1 MEPLSVDNTLWTNTV
16 VASGNAVG
24 FVIYTGRDTRAVMN
38 TNHPKTKIG
47 LLDSEVNRL
56 SKVITLQDADDTTK
70 LTFLLCVTLSK
81 NWSLDVL
88 DPVRFYSDTF
98 SRHDCAQWI

>member
-1 MEPLSVDNTLWTNTV
+1 MESLSVDNTLWTNTV
-16 VASGNAVG
+16 VASGNAIG

-56 SKVITLQDADDTTK
+56 SKV
-70 LTFLLCVTLSK
+70 LSK
-81 NWSLDVL
+81 AGDMDVHC
-88 DPVRFYSDTF
+88 F
-98 SRHDCAQWI
+98 

>member
-1 MEPLSVDNTLWTNTV
+1 MESLSVDNTLWTNTV
-16 VASGNAVG
+16 VASGNAIG

-56 SKVITLQDADDTTK
+56 SKVRVYLCREATTVGHIYHFHQK
-70 LTFLLCVTLSK
+70 LILCLL
-81 NWSLDVL
+81 
-88 DPVRFYSDTF
+88 
-98 SRHDCAQWI
+98 

>member
-1 MEPLSVDNTLWTNTV
+1 MESLSVDNTLWTNTV
-16 VASGNAVG
+16 VASGNAIG

-56 SKVITLQDADDTTK
+56 SKVQNGARDT
-70 LTFLLCVTLSK
+70 
-81 NWSLDVL
+81 N
-88 DPVRFYSDTF
+88 VRCLVDHSSIIAY
-98 SRHDCAQWI
+98 

>member
-1 MEPLSVDNTLWTNTV
+1 MESLSVDNTLWTNTV
-16 VASGNAVG
+16 VASGNAIG

-56 SKVITLQDADDTTK
+56 SKVPIC
-70 LTFLLCVTLSK
+70 LCH
-81 NWSLDVL
+81 DVSAVGAYL
-88 DPVRFYSDTF
+88 PF
-98 SRHDCAQWI
+98 SS